1 MTPERMS
8 RLVKSWVR
16 YYTRGL
22 PAEVAARRVEE
33 LDADLHDQIARER
46 AAGVREHV
54 IARHLASRMVR
65 GVPADAAWRGRH
77 GRATDAA
84 PGPSLTRSALR
95 VSTGVA
101 LVLLAALVGTLV
113 SDEWV
118 WTLADFV
125 FVGALLT
132 TIGVVFEVAARR
144 AGSRTLAVCIALL
157 GVAAAVVGE
166 ADDAPGLVL
175 LGMALIASACA
186 VAWRRRQHAQ

>member
-8 RLVKSWVR
+8 RLVASWVR
-16 YYTRGL
+16 SYTRGL
-22 PAEVAARRVEE
+22 PTEVAARRTEE
-33 LDADLHDQIARER
+33 LDADLQEQIARER
-46 AAGVREHV
+46 AAGVPEHV

-65 GVPADAAWRGRH
+65 GLPADAAWRGRQ
-77 GRATDAA
+77 GRAADPA
-84 PGPSLTRSALR
+84 PGPSLTRSVLR

-101 LVLLAALVGTLV
+101 LVLLAALIGTLV

-132 TIGVVFEVAARR
+132 TIGAVLELAARR
-144 AGSRTLAVCIALL
+144 AGSRPLAVGIALL
-157 GVAAAVVGE
+157 GVAAVVLGE

-175 LGMALIASACA
+175 LGMVLIASACA
-186 VAWRRRQHAQ
+186 LGWRRRQHAN